1 MLFLISP
8 KIPDTVFP
16 HIVSAETIL
25 FWLWPYVLWPLIS
38 VHKCAETIQGRKLF
52 KGGNYM
58 RKYGFPHSELTCSHL
73 ESCSS
78 GSIWALEGTELM
90 RKCWISLKIILGTMY
105 SATHMSSA
113 GGSAG
118 PWLALGPW
126 CWEQKPDSRI
136 TEESPQ
142 SHAPPAWLLKK
153 LKSWPETKNRKNIF
167 NWSNSSIHLVLRLI
181 STLLKLEISTLLKTI
196 TNSCFQALE
205 GLKFQALE
213 GLKFQALEGLKSN
226 AQPDE
231 SNY

>member
-1 MLFLISP
+1 MWQIWKEDFKEVLKWVSSAILNNPWRVKHSVNGYVKKEINHS
-8 KIPDTVFP
+8 KRNTVFP

-25 FWLWPYVLWPLIS
+25 FWLWSYVLWPLIS
-38 VHKCAETIQGRKLF
+38 VHKCAETIQGGKLF

-105 SATHMSSA
+105 SATHINSA

-126 CWEQKPDSRI
+126 CWEQKPDSPKA
-136 TEESPQ
+136 E
-142 SHAPPAWLLKK
+142 
-153 LKSWPETKNRKNIF
+153 
-167 NWSNSSIHLVLRLI
+167 
-181 STLLKLEISTLLKTI
+181 
-196 TNSCFQALE
+196 
-205 GLKFQALE
+205 KF
-213 GLKFQALEGLKSN
+213 
-226 AQPDE
+226 
-231 SNY
+231 

>member
-1 MLFLISP
+1 MDKISYFHSINFEITTYSICCIIRIKKSWWRDEKRRSLKIFLC
-8 KIPDTVFP
+8 TVFP

-38 VHKCAETIQGRKLF
+38 VHKCAETIQGGKLF

-105 SATHMSSA
+105 SATHINSA

-126 CWEQKPDSRI
+126 CWEQKPDSPKA
-136 TEESPQ
+136 E
-142 SHAPPAWLLKK
+142 
-153 LKSWPETKNRKNIF
+153 
-167 NWSNSSIHLVLRLI
+167 
-181 STLLKLEISTLLKTI
+181 
-196 TNSCFQALE
+196 
-205 GLKFQALE
+205 KF
-213 GLKFQALEGLKSN
+213 
-226 AQPDE
+226 
-231 SNY
+231 